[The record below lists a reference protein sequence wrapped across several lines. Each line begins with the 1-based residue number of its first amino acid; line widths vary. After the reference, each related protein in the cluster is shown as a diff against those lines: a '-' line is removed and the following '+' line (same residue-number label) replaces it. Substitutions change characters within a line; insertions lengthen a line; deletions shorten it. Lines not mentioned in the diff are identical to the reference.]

1 MRTLAATHN
10 ERSLDHLIC
19 AHQQRL
25 PDRDPQRRG
34 VFMLMSSANLV
45 RYLI

>member
-1 MRTLAATHN
+1 MRTLAATQN
-10 ERSLDHLIC
+10 ERSLHHLIC